1 MEGLKRYLRCYRSY
15 FKTNLLVY
23 AEYKADFIAINV
35 ASALILLMGVI
46 SLEIIFAQVDMIAGW
61 SKYQVFWMLGYFYLI
76 RALYNTFF
84 INTLNLGY
92 WIRLGSLDTYITR
105 PLGTFFQLLS
115 TGRYN
120 TELPLDEFLIGLG
133 LMIAAERHIAIIT
146 GFPDVLYLILALI
159 FCTIIYSCLM
169 FLLSA
174 ASFWMI
180 KSNALHELVGSIER
194 LIEYPLNIYNLT
206 IKIILTT
213 ILPFGFISFYPS
225 QYFFSFEDHK
235 AFIIGIPFVALIL
248 IVLSRP
254 IWKKGLQTYQSPG
267 A

>member
-1 MEGLKRYLRCYRSY
+1 M
-15 FKTNLLVY
+15 LVY
-23 AEYKADFIAINV
+23 AEYKTDFIAINI
-35 ASALILLMGVI
+35 ASALILIMGVV
-46 SLEIIFAQVDMIAGW
+46 SLEIIFAQVDHIAGW
-61 SKYQVFWMLGYFYLI
+61 NKYQVFWMLGYFYLI

-92 WIRLGSLDTYITR
+92 WIRQGSLDIYITR

-120 TELPLDEFLIGLG
+120 TELPLDEYLIGLG
-133 LMIAAERHIAIIT
+133 LMIVAESHIDIIP
-146 GFPDVLYLILALI
+146 GLSGLLYLVFALV
-159 FCTIIYSCLM
+159 FCTMIYTCIM

-174 ASFWMI
+174 ASFWII

-225 QYFFSFEDHK
+225 QYFFSFEDNK
-235 AFIIGIPFVALIL
+235 VFIFCIPVVALIL
-248 IVLSRP
+248 ILLSRLV
-254 IWKKGLQTYQSPG
+254 WKKGLQTYQSPG